1 MEVDLNLRIEYFRN
15 EKKKKSTDQKRVIDS
30 PCAKGKDETKT
41 LLPSINGSQW
51 IIEPLKP
58 SKP

>member
-15 EKKKKSTDQKRVIDS
+15 EKKKSTDQKRVIDS

-58 SKP
+58 SKS

>member
-1 MEVDLNLRIEYFRN
+1 MEVDLNLRIEYFRK
-15 EKKKKSTDQKRVIDS
+15 EKKKSTDQKRVIDS